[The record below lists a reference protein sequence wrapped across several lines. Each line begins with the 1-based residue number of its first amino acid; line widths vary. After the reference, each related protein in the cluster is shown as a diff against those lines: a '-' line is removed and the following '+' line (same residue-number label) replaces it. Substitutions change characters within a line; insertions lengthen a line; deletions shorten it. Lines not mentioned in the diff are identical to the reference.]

1 MLDKKLK
8 KVAFETA
15 FKHLTRSNNRS
26 TDRIVR
32 NLMEAGQRFSLKEL
46 SEADLELKKHE
57 LHQRIQS
64 KEDSEVTLSWLLQL
78 FELSE

>member
-15 FKHLTRSNNRS
+15 FKYLTRSNNRS

-32 NLMEAGQRFSLKEL
+32 NLMEAGQRFSMMEL
-46 SEADLELKKHE
+46 SEADLELKKRE
-57 LHQRIQS
+57 LQQRIQR

-78 FELSE
+78 FDLSE